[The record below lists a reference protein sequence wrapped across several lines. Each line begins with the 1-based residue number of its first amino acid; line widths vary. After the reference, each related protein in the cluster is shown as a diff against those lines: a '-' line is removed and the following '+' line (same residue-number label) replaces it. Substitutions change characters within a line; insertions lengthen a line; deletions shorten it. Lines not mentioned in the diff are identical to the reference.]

1 MSEIPAP
8 QPRRGVPWWAWL
20 AGVIALAAIAAVA
33 LAWHFAMTPAQEAE
47 TMGGP
52 DVPGPTTMVIP
63 TAIALDGGI
72 GLVGTTVV
80 PTSRPRSDGGVTQVG
95 TSDGGE
101 ILSDLNLFDLT
112 PDKLSLINR
121 RVEFSNARVTR
132 VVNDRVF
139 AITSG
144 SGEIYAMLDRGL
156 DRGPMEGR
164 VSVVVGQLLDLQG
177 AFRPTPDA
185 QAAAREGLSVPLSAQ
200 LVTAFAVHPVYLH
213 VTLVR
218 GSAVH

>member
-1 MSEIPAP
+1 MAENPATS
-8 QPRRGVPWWAWL
+8 PRRGVPWWAWL
-20 AGVIALAAIAAVA
+20 AGVGALVAIAAVA
-33 LAWHFAMTPAQEAE
+33 LAWRFAMTPEQEEE

-52 DVPGPTTMVIP
+52 DVPGPTSMTIP

-101 ILSDLNLFDLT
+101 ILSDINLFDLT

-121 RVEFSNARVTR
+121 RVEFSNARVVR

-144 SGEIYAMLDRGL
+144 SGEIYAMLDHGL
-156 DRGPMEGR
+156 NRGPMEGR
-164 VSVVVGQLLDLQG
+164 VTIAVGQLLDLQG
-177 AFRPTPDA
+177 SFRPPPDRET
-185 QAAAREGLSVPLSAQ
+185 AAREGLAVPLTGQ

-218 GSAVH
+218 GSAVR